1 VRIVQINDKY
11 GIVGGSEKT
20 MRRCVDL
27 LRERRHEVLVIHGDA
42 EAAGEPGAIFLPSV
56 RRATL
61 FRRREAL
68 RDISRVLREF
78 GAEVVHFRNFDGPG
92 VVGAVGRA
100 YPTVRTVHTAW
111 TYCPVGVKYWP
122 KERRV
127 CERPFSWRCMRWARQ
142 YGCNRREDGLTL
154 GRGEIARRLAA
165 CYAFRRADARLG
177 GVIVTSAWMKA
188 MLVAAGQDGGKVH
201 VIPPPVDV
209 PRYTVAANGGPPLI
223 AAVGRT
229 SYIKGFDDLLR
240 ALARLPETVRLTLV
254 GDGPQ
259 LPVLKS
265 LASRAGLQGRVQFAG
280 WVRYEK
286 MAEIYRRAHVVAL
299 PSLWPE
305 AFGNVGVEALSHGR
319 PVVAYRVGGIP
330 EWLEDRRFGFLVEP
344 GNVNDLA
351 RKIRFLLDRP
361 ALAAEMGKRGWVS
374 VARYAVARHVDRTIA
389 LYEKVKK
396 RFAAGAAA

>member
-1 VRIVQINDKY
+1 MRIVQVNDNY

-27 LRERRHEVLVIHGDA
+27 LRERGHDVLVIHGDA
-42 EAAGEPGAIFLPSV
+42 EAAGEPGAAFLPSV

-92 VVGAVGRA
+92 VIRAVGRA

-122 KERRV
+122 QERRV
-127 CERPFSWRCMRWARQ
+127 CEQPFSLACLAEQRRR
-142 YGCNRREDGLTL
+142 GCDRREDGTSI
-154 GRGEIARRLAA
+154 GRFEMVRRLAA
-165 CYAFRRADARLG
+165 CYAFREVDRRLG
-177 GVIVTSAWMKA
+177 AVVVTSEWMKD
-188 MLVAAGQDGGKVH
+188 MLVAAGQDRANVH
-201 VIPPPVDV
+201 VIPPPVDL
-209 PRYTVAANGGPPLI
+209 PRCPVALNGGPPLV
-223 AAVGRT
+223 AAVGRI
-229 SYIKGFDDLLR
+229 SYIKGFGDLLR
-240 ALARLPETVRLTLV
+240 AFARLPETVELTLV

-259 LPVLKS
+259 LPALRS
-265 LASRAGLQGRVQFAG
+265 LAARAGVQGRVRFAG
-280 WVRYEK
+280 WVRYEE
-286 MAEIYRRAHVVAL
+286 MAEIYRRAYVVAL
-299 PSLWPE
+299 PSLCPE

-330 EWLEDRRFGFLVEP
+330 EWLEDRRFGFLAEP
-344 GNVNDLA
+344 GNVDDLA

-361 ALAAEMGKRGWVS
+361 ALAAEMGERGWAS
-374 VARYAVARHVDRTIA
+374 VGRYAVARHVDRTLA
-389 LYEKVKK
+389 LYEKARE
-396 RFAAGAAA
+396 RFGAGGAA